1 MNNNGPLSESQATRL
16 SHFLADNHLEESVSY
31 PALCGFLFAVAC
43 APEEITELEWLSVV
57 LECEPNQEPETE
69 KPEVELM
76 RQLLACLAL
85 QVNDELVELP
95 TACVPV
101 ATVMDNLQVDAAFSQ
116 WCAGFVSAHD
126 WLEELWLEYTPDEL
140 QDELASIVMILSFF
154 ASDELAKSYY
164 AQLRNNEQVFEMVAD
179 QVLALHSEAMAGYA
193 RLGRGI
199 LQAMAQMALES
210 LPVGSN

>member
-1 MNNNGPLSESQATRL
+1 MNNNSPLSASQATQL
-16 SHFLADNHLEESVSY
+16 SHFLADNHSEESVSY
-31 PALCGFLFAVAC
+31 PALCGFLFAVAS
-43 APEEITELEWLSVV
+43 APEEITESEWLSVV

-76 RQLLACLAL
+76 RQLLAHLAL
-85 QVNDELVELP
+85 QVNDKSVELP
-95 TACVPV
+95 TACMPA

-126 WLEELWLEYTPDEL
+126 WLEKLWLEYTPDEL
-140 QDELASIVMILSFF
+140 QDELASMVMILSFF

-164 AQLRNNEQVFEMVAD
+164 AQLRDNNHRFEAVAEQV
-179 QVLALHSEAMAGYA
+179 LILHSEAMAGYA
-193 RLGRGI
+193 RLGSGI
-199 LQAMAQMALES
+199 LQAMAQMELEG